1 MMTTRGAES
10 RNEIRVLVCKG
21 VMLWRDRR
29 KSFVLKVN
37 VTAVVVVYPKQIS
50 KRSRWIAV
58 GIVYATLRIYK
69 REITTEAEMAELN
82 KEGNKQGELM
92 VGTILKLTKNISFI
106 LNPCFFLKAQGD
118 DMFDLSLK
126 TREAKSLNSDVEQT
140 EEEYMKLTSMLKKDL
155 EHFTNK
161 TARKT
166 KECRELRRELQSVK
180 VTYIF

>member
-1 MMTTRGAES
+1 
-10 RNEIRVLVCKG
+10 
-21 VMLWRDRR
+21 
-29 KSFVLKVN
+29 
-37 VTAVVVVYPKQIS
+37 
-50 KRSRWIAV
+50 
-58 GIVYATLRIYK
+58 
-69 REITTEAEMAELN
+69 MAELN
-82 KEGNKQGELM
+82 KEGTKQGELM
-92 VGTILKLTKNISFI
+92 VGTILKLTKYISFI
-106 LNPCFFLKAQGD
+106 LNPRFFLKAQGG